1 MLHKIVTVSCY
12 EAITPKNRILNP
24 EIFYKAMSIYKT
36 TGKLGRSMQVQSIV
50 SLSPLSQY
58 QSLLAQELTVMSPHP
73 GDKETQ
79 QPD

>member
-1 MLHKIVTVSCY
+1 MKLCLFTKPMANGQVHAGTV
-12 EAITPKNRILNP
+12 R
-24 EIFYKAMSIYKT
+24 
-36 TGKLGRSMQVQSIV
+36 V
-50 SLSPLSQY
+50 SLSPLSQM